1 MLSLAKRKH
10 NTKKNKKDV
19 YSSDT
24 GRVLFESLF
33 SVPSFI
39 SSSWWTILSKPF
51 RAKVLDNPRGV
62 LHLGHFLSNPFPY
75 RVLVQR
81 SHSSRVEQAWHA
93 INGNFA
99 GVTWQI
105 EHRNAS
111 SNDWINDK
119 ENLCRKASSRIFP
132 ISSLTSRTS
141 STKDST
147 ASYMNA
153 LSDCSVELQLFL
165 FFFTEGGVSS
175 FPYSVLG
182 MAKILRE
189 PTLQNPS
196 SEKINR
202 KLVKNPSVTLRVS
215 PAPYA
220 LESIFK
226 I

>member
-1 MLSLAKRKH
+1 M
-10 NTKKNKKDV
+10 
-19 YSSDT
+19 
-24 GRVLFESLF
+24 
-33 SVPSFI
+33 
-39 SSSWWTILSKPF
+39 
-51 RAKVLDNPRGV
+51 KVLDNPRGV

-75 RVLVQR
+75 QVLVQL
-81 SHSSRVEQAWHA
+81 SHPSRVEQAWHA

-105 EHRNAS
+105 KHRNAS

-132 ISSLTSRTS
+132 ISSLTSPRTS

-147 ASYMNA
+147 ASSMNA
-153 LSDCSVELQLFL
+153 LSDWSVELQLFL
-165 FFFTEGGVSS
+165 FFFTEWGVSS

-182 MAKILRE
+182 MAKNLRE

>member
-1 MLSLAKRKH
+1 M
-10 NTKKNKKDV
+10 
-19 YSSDT
+19 
-24 GRVLFESLF
+24 
-33 SVPSFI
+33 
-39 SSSWWTILSKPF
+39 
-51 RAKVLDNPRGV
+51 KVLDNPRGV

-75 RVLVQR
+75 QVLVQL
-81 SHSSRVEQAWHA
+81 SHPSRVEQAWHA

-182 MAKILRE
+182 MAKKLARTNSPKPKLWKNKQKISKR
-189 PTLQNPS
+189 PQCIPS
-196 SEKINR
+196 GESSTIY
-202 KLVKNPSVTLRVS
+202 SRVN
-215 PAPYA
+215 
-220 LESIFK
+220 F
-226 I
+226 

>member
-1 MLSLAKRKH
+1 MNYIIKTFQS
-10 NTKKNKKDV
+10 
-19 YSSDT
+19 
-24 GRVLFESLF
+24 ESF
-33 SVPSFI
+33 RQSAWSIAFGAFFIKSVSVPSI
-39 SSSWWTILSKPF
+39 GAHP
-51 RAKVLDNPRGV
+51 
-62 LHLGHFLSNPFPY
+62 
-75 RVLVQR
+75 
-81 SHSSRVEQAWHA
+81 SRVEQAWHA

-99 GVTWQI
+99 AVTWQI

-147 ASYMNA
+147 AFSVNA

-182 MAKILRE
+182 MAKTLRE